1 MIKHLKLLI
10 LLVLLVSPFANNWTP
25 LEILKLK
32 TFDAL
37 VEDKIPSGYF
47 SILNIT
53 EKDVEKE
60 EGYPFPRERLADI
73 QNSLI
78 SKGAIG
84 VGWVIAFP
92 QADRFGGDEVFAESL
107 QKIPS
112 VLATFENENGTYP
125 MTTGTVILG
134 EDNGG
139 YKATGIIENIE
150 ILKNSA
156 YQGIA
161 VAPTDVDQLVRRM
174 PLLMRTP
181 DGWVSAYGTEVL
193 KVLAGADTYVIK
205 TNDNGIQEIRVKG
218 IPAVSTD
225 SLGRKWISWVDT
237 PQFSLSEINKTNM
250 IKDRFVFIGVTAQGV
265 MPQLATPVGLLEPH
279 KIQTALSESIL
290 IQDSPYI
297 PDYSKAVEML
307 VLVSSVSL
315 VWFILHLFG
324 ITWGLVFALMVI
336 GSTAYAEIYFIKSS
350 GILLDFTWTLISQ
363 FITATV
369 AFYLRFREQYKLR
382 QQIKKQ
388 FEHYLDPRQVKQ
400 LQKNPE
406 LLKLGGEKKYATFLF
421 TDVRGFTSLSES
433 LPPEDVTYIMNKALT
448 AQQKAVQK
456 HEGMVDKYIGDAMMA
471 IFNAP
476 LDQLDHETRAVACAL
491 DIIKNMEDLNKEFEK
506 KGMPSVAIGIGINSG
521 KAVIGN
527 MGSESRFD
535 YTAIGDAVNTGARL
549 ESATKEVGVDILI
562 SSNTAQLAKQQLEFI
577 SNINVKGKEKELQ
590 VYSIKN
596 LKTKGVNKNG

>member
-1 MIKHLKLLI
+1 MIKHLKLLV
-10 LLVLLVSPFANNWTP
+10 LLVILVSPFINNWTP

-37 VEDKIPSGYF
+37 VEDKQPSDYF

-53 EKDVEKE
+53 ERDVERE
-60 EGYPFPRERLADI
+60 GGYPFPRRKLADI
-73 QNSLI
+73 QNDLI
-78 SKGAIG
+78 NQGAIG

-92 QADRFGGDEVFAESL
+92 QEDRFGGDVAFAESL

-125 MTTGTVILG
+125 LTTGTVILG

-139 YKATGIIENIE
+139 YKATGVIENIE

-181 DGWVSAYGTEVL
+181 EGWVSAYGTEVL

-205 TNDNGIQEIRVKG
+205 TNENGIQEVRVRG
-218 IPAVSTD
+218 IPAVPTD
-225 SLGRKWISWVDT
+225 SLGRKWISWVET
-237 PQFSLSEINKTNM
+237 PQFSLSEISRTDM
-250 IKDRFVFIGVTAQGV
+250 IKDRFVFVGVTAAGV
-265 MPQLATPVGLLEPH
+265 MPQIATPVGLLEPH
-279 KIQTALSESIL
+279 KIQAALSESIL

-297 PDYSKAVEML
+297 PDYAKAVEILTL
-307 VLVSSVSL
+307 VASVSL

-324 ITWGLVFALMVI
+324 ITWGLVFALMVM
-336 GSTAYAEIYFIKSS
+336 GSTTYAETYLIKSS
-350 GILLDFTWTLISQ
+350 GILLDFTWSFISQ

-388 FEHYLDPRQVKQ
+388 FEHYLDPRQVKK
-400 LQKNPE
+400 LQNNPE
-406 LLKLGGEKKYATFLF
+406 LLKLGGEKRYATYLF
-421 TDVRGFTSLSES
+421 TDVRGFTSMSES

-448 AQQKAVQK
+448 AQQKAVQR

-476 LDQLDHETRAVACAL
+476 LDQQDHETRAVDCAL
-491 DIIKNMEDLNKEFEK
+491 DIIENMKELNKELEN
-506 KGMPSVAIGIGINSG
+506 KGLPAVAIGIGINSG
-521 KAVIGN
+521 DAVIGN

-549 ESATKEVGVDILI
+549 ESATKEAGVDLLVGE
-562 SSNTAQLAKQQLEFI
+562 NTVIFNRYRFDLVDEIF
-577 SNINVKGKEKELQ
+577 VKGKEKP
-590 VYSIKN
+590 
-596 LKTKGVNKNG
+596 LKVFTPRIE